1 MAQQP
6 EKLSAAQRSKI
17 RRLSQ
22 PKELAADEEGGELN
36 IVPFLDI
43 ITNVM
48 MFVLATVTVSF
59 TATIETNPPKAGGS
73 GPKPTTPSLGLTILV
88 VSDGFSVKAR
98 GGNVAPGCG
107 DTGTGLAVGMG
118 VGADGKPDWNYKQL
132 TECVAKLKGASSDFA
147 DETQVTLS
155 ANPNIPYQAIIG
167 TIDAVRM
174 LPAEKR
180 QPGQDCTHDEKL
192 GWTGPACLFPEVN
205 FGLAR

>member
-1 MAQQP
+1 MAKE
-6 EKLSAAQRSKI
+6 EKLNAAQRGKI
-17 RRLSQ
+17 RRLSA
-22 PKELAADEEGGELN
+22 PKELTADDEGGELN

-48 MFVLATVTVSF
+48 MFVLATVTVTF

-88 VSDGFSVKAR
+88 VNDGFSVKAR

-107 DTGTGLAVGMG
+107 DTGAGLAVGMVKNA
-118 VGADGKPDWNYKQL
+118 VGATDWDYKQL

-147 DETQVTLS
+147 DETQVTIS

-174 LPAEKR
+174 LPADKR
-180 QPGQDCTHDEKL
+180 QPGQDCTLDEKL
-192 GWTGPACLFPEVN
+192 GWTGPACLFPDVN